1 MTAEMSSTVPSPNMA
16 IGIRPMRPATE
27 KRHAPGV
34 RKISAY
40 GRSGRG
46 SLRSPAAAPTVL
58 TISKHPQR
66 FPDLAGPLA
75 GAAATRLPWLDGGM
89 PAYDAFLL
97 VSFGGPEGPDDVMP
111 FLANVT
117 RGRNIP
123 PERLAGRG
131 RALPGRRRGEPD
143 QPAVP

>member
-1 MTAEMSSTVPSPNMA
+1 MSSTVPSPNMA

-58 TISKHPQR
+58 TLPKHPKR
-66 FPDLAGPLA
+66 FPDLTWPGPGRVRA
-75 GAAATRLPWLDGGM
+75 IRLPWLDGGM

-123 PERLAGRG
+123 PERLAG
-131 RALPGRRRGEPD
+131 
-143 QPAVP
+143 